1 MRMSEITVSPASLNH
16 SVDGGSLEGYV
27 VDSNR
32 PQLINYLESQGA
44 TSDIVDAIQNRY
56 SRVGIIRNMYV
67 DEDARGQ
74 GIGNQLVSD
83 AIDSAAG
90 LGAQAIVLVSD
101 TAESNT
107 VNLTAWYEGFG
118 FEQVGIAGGDPV
130 MVLEL

>member
-1 MRMSEITVSPASLNH
+1 
-16 SVDGGSLEGYV
+16 V

-83 AIDSAAG
+83 AIDSK
-90 LGAQAIVLVSD
+90 QFR
-101 TAESNT
+101 T
-107 VNLTAWYEGFG
+107 
-118 FEQVGIAGGDPV
+118 GICH
-130 MVLEL
+130 